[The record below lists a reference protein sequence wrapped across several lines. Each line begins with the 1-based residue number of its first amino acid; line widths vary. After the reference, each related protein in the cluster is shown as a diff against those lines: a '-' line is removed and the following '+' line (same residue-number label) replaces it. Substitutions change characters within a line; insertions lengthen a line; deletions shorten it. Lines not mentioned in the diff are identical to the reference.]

1 MKVTEG
7 LKYMFLCL
15 LLYLTL
21 GLIEIYGLRPLLDTV
36 TESFFLQ
43 TVIYAALMLI
53 VNPILTY
60 VISERLP
67 FAPSG
72 LKVAGGLETALKSEV
87 DISEG
92 NHEDK

>member
-15 LLYLTL
+15 LLYLAL
-21 GLIEIYGLRPLLDTV
+21 GLVEIYGLRPLLDTV
-36 TESFFLQ
+36 TDSFFLQ
-43 TVIYAALMLI
+43 TAVYMVLMLV

-60 VISERLP
+60 VISEKLP

-72 LKVAGGLETALKSEV
+72 LKVAGGLETALKSDV

-92 NHEDK
+92 NQEDK